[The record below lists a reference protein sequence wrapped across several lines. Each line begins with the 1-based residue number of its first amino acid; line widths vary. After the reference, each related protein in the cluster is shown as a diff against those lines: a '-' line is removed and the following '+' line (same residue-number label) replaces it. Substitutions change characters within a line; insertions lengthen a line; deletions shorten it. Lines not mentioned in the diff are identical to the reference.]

1 MNRDS
6 GSGRRE
12 GEANTNEVGLPLPA
26 QSELEGNQATASKGN
41 NEPNI
46 VIQVQ
51 HNDKDELSEI
61 QEDTQKHEESETRQP
76 RHQPVPQAKKLLKLQ
91 NKITDQRTTM
101 DTNSNRKQTTDS
113 QQRTNFNTSM

>member
-1 MNRDS
+1 M
-6 GSGRRE
+6 
-12 GEANTNEVGLPLPA
+12 PLPA
-26 QSELEGNQATASKGN
+26 QSELEGNQAMAPKGN
-41 NEPNI
+41 NEANI

-51 HNDKDELSEI
+51 NNDKDELSEI

-76 RHQPVPQAKKLLKLQ
+76 QHQPVPQAKKLLKLQ